1 MKLPHPLLTAC
12 AAALL
17 ASTAHGAASTGT
29 PFYGDAP
36 DKTHPWAIHD
46 RNRPQPPRVEPGTFS
61 TATQPGKPPS
71 DAIVLFDGTAASLAK
86 WESDPKPGEAPAPT
100 KWIVRDG
107 ALECVPKSGYVRT
120 K

>member
-61 TATQPGKPPS
+61 TTEQALIQRIWLRVAEDYAAFDVDITTEANGLGATTRYFERLPHC
-71 DAIVLFDGTAASLAK
+71 AST
-86 WESDPKPGEAPAPT
+86 G
-100 KWIVRDG
+100 G
-107 ALECVPKSGYVRT
+107 H
-120 K
+120 